1 MGLPPSGQQ
10 QTMACVNSGSGG
22 GRNLRWILEKPK
34 TRGYIFNVGSEE
46 RRVIPR
52 LLVGT
57 AGYPEEAPFVGVPST
72 GRSG

>member
-1 MGLPPSGQQ
+1 M
-10 QTMACVNSGSGG
+10 
-22 GRNLRWILEKPK
+22 RWILEKPK

-57 AGYPEEAPFVGVPST
+57 AGYPEEAPFVGMPST